1 METKRFDQLDALAG
15 YVRTLGDGLLFRGQ
29 DKHYVLPNG
38 AVQLMPSQIRK
49 GCVPPTLAQVDV
61 LRDGRIKSFHGRHD
75 NLHRHRVSSGT
86 SPTLRL
92 AELLLGRHEKFADR
106 SLVR

>member
-38 AVQLMPSQIRK
+38 AVPVDAIADSEGLRPSD
-49 GCVPPTLAQVDV
+49 LAQVDV
-61 LRDGRIKSFHGRHD
+61 LRDGRIKSFHGRHH
-75 NLHRHRVSSGT
+75 NLH
-86 SPTLRL
+86 
-92 AELLLGRHEKFADR
+92 
-106 SLVR
+106 